1 MNEGFK
7 KWLWEMV
14 DSIAIA
20 LILAFLIRTFII
32 QPFYIPSGSMYPNLQ
47 PNDKVLVNKFIYY
60 FAEPKRGEIMVFH
73 YPLDTKKDYIK
84 RIVGLE
90 NGTVEVK
97 DSQVYI
103 NGKVLN
109 EPYLP
114 QGLEYGN
121 FGPFK
126 VPAGN
131 YFMMGDNRPDSQ
143 DSRYWGSL
151 DKKLIIGKA
160 TIVFWPPKRVMLL
173 RN

>member
-1 MNEGFK
+1 MNEGLK
-7 KWLWEMV
+7 KWLWEMTE
-14 DSIAIA
+14 SIAIA

-47 PNDKVLVNKFIYY
+47 PNDKVLVNKFTYY
-60 FAEPKRGEIMVFH
+60 FTEPKRGDIMVFH

-84 RIVGLE
+84 RIIGLE
-90 NGTVEVK
+90 NETIEVK
-97 DSQVYI
+97 DSQIYI
-103 NGKVLN
+103 NGKILK

-114 QGLEYGN
+114 EGLEYGD
-121 FGPFK
+121 FSPYK

-151 DKKLIIGKA
+151 DKNLIIGKA
-160 TIVFWPPKRVMLL
+160 MIVFWPPKRVMLL
-173 RN
+173 R